1 MEVVVTKDDAHIS
14 VRIDSEIKQAVQD
27 ELAKRGLSL
36 SAYIKMMLTDV
47 AENHRVLYPS
57 DVPRQGGEVS

>member
-1 MEVVVTKDDAHIS
+1 MVVTKDDAHIS
-14 VRIDSEIKQAVQD
+14 VRIDSKIKQDVQD

-36 SAYIKMMLTDV
+36 SAYIKMMLRDV

>member
-1 MEVVVTKDDAHIS
+1 MVVTKDDAHIS
-14 VRIDSEIKQAVQD
+14 VRIDREIKQAVQD

-36 SAYIKMMLTDV
+36 SAYIKMML
-47 AENHRVLYPS
+47 NPS